1 MVTSIFFMSLP
12 IMAKLR
18 EKMDESG
25 KEFFTKGEAIE
36 MLMDSVIQ
44 FSKDIIKLQE
54 DRKKDSEVKLEE
66 KEN

>member
-1 MVTSIFFMSLP
+1 MITSIFFMSLP

-25 KEFFTKGEAIE
+25 KEFFTKDEAIE

-44 FSKDIIKLQE
+44 FSKDIIKLS
-54 DRKKDSEVKLEE
+54 RR
-66 KEN
+66 

>member
-1 MVTSIFFMSLP
+1 
-12 IMAKLR
+12 MAKLR

-25 KEFFTKGEAIE
+25 KEFFTKDEAIE

-66 KEN
+66 KENWLAARKDGQK

>member
-1 MVTSIFFMSLP
+1 MVPSIFFMSLP

-18 EKMDESG
+18 EKMDESR
-25 KEFFTKGEAIE
+25 KEFFTKDEAIE